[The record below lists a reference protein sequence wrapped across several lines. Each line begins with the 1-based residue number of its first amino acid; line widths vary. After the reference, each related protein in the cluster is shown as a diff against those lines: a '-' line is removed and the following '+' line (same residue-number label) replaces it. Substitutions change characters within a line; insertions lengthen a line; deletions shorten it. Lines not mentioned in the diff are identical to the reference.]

1 MLFIRAD
8 WRDSEP
14 TFGSKVTSGVDKLDL
29 GMDNLS
35 QHCFS
40 LLKSSTC
47 SNHRI
52 KYDAR
57 LYIWKVDSKQ
67 LWRPCS

>member
-1 MLFIRAD
+1 MLFIKAD
-8 WRDSEP
+8 LRNNEP
-14 TFGSKVTSGVDKLDL
+14 TFGSKVTSGVDKLYL
-29 GMDNLS
+29 GIGNLS

-52 KYDAR
+52 NYDAR
-57 LYIWKVDSKQ
+57 LYIRKVNSKQ
-67 LWRPCS
+67 VWRPCS